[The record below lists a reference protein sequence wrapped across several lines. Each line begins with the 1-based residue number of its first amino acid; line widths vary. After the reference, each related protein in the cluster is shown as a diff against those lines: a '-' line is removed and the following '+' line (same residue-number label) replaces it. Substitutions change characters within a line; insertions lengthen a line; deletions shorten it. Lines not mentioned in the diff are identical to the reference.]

1 MTGDSMTPAQASV
14 DAQDLRNE
22 PLGSALKLEEFVVAT
37 RLDRRVK
44 HIYICGQRRSRS
56 PPLQY

>member
-22 PLGSALKLEEFVVAT
+22 PLGSALKRMLEEV
-37 RLDRRVK
+37 LGD
-44 HIYICGQRRSRS
+44 QQSR
-56 PPLQY
+56 PR

>member
-22 PLGSALKLEEFVVAT
+22 PLGSALKRMLEEVSVT
-37 RLDRRVK
+37 E
-44 HIYICGQRRSRS
+44 SR
-56 PPLQY
+56 